1 MKEKKLIYIILA
13 ITYIIGSMLVFI
25 WSVKTGGVMESY
37 VPLRILASSAVV
49 CVILVILDFKK
60 K

>member
-37 VPLRILASSAVV
+37 RSLQILASSAVV